1 MTAHAL
7 WGILRALPWA
17 FLALQAEV
25 ALFCVVAYQW
35 GKRRGWNQS
44 EGVLR
49 QANRDLQF
57 QLVQAEE
64 RLAAEKRI
72 SKRLEVIV
80 SQFSETGGERLR
92 LVEQKGGRG

>member
-1 MTAHAL
+1 MHSFVAE
-7 WGILRALPWA
+7 LRSLPWA
-17 FLALQAEV
+17 FLLLQLEV
-25 ALFCVVAYQW
+25 AAFCVVAYQV
-35 GKRRGWNQS
+35 GKRKGLNLRAEVWKD
-44 EGVLR
+44 ELR
-49 QANRDLQF
+49 QAQF

-80 SQFSETGGERLR
+80 SQFAQDGGERLR

>member
-1 MTAHAL
+1 MTHAI
-7 WGILRALPWA
+7 GGVLRALPWA
-17 FLALQAEV
+17 FILLQLEV
-25 ALFCVVAYQW
+25 ALFCVVAFQW

-49 QANRDLQF
+49 QANRELQF

-92 LVEQKGGRG
+92 LVEQKGGGR

>member
-1 MTAHAL
+1 MTHAI
-7 WGILRALPWA
+7 GGVLRALPWA
-17 FLALQAEV
+17 FLALQAEL
-25 ALFCVVAYQW
+25 ALFCVVAYQI
-35 GKRRGWNQS
+35 GKRRGLN
-44 EGVLR
+44 LR
-49 QANRDLQF
+49 ADVWKAETQQAQF
-57 QLVQAEE
+57 ALVQCEE